1 MNFLNILKDIE
12 AIDPEI
18 TDKISPR
25 RDVIK
30 NITSFGSKVAL
41 SALPFAMGSMFN
53 KASAQTSSSVG
64 DVLNFALTLEY
75 LEAEFYTTALNS
87 PALLAL
93 IPAGPALAALQRI
106 RDDENAHVK
115 FLKDTLAALKVTAVS
130 KPTFDFTAKGTFPT
144 VFSNYGTF
152 LAVSQAFEDT
162 GVRAYKGQ
170 APNLIGNKVVLTAAL
185 SIHSVEARHAS
196 HIRQMRR
203 ATGGDLVNLK
213 PWITG
218 DANNFNDSGVSAVNA
233 TYMGE
238 NNKMQATV
246 DITTLTGATPGSKI
260 SYSAAVEAFD
270 EPLTT
275 QAVLD
280 IANLFIVK

>member
-30 NITSFGSKVAL
+30 NITSFGAKVAL

-64 DVLNFALTLEY
+64 EVLNFALTLEY
-75 LEAEFYTTALNS
+75 LEAEFYTKALNS
-87 PALLAL
+87 PALLAK
-93 IPAGPALAALQRI
+93 IPAGPALTALQRI

-115 FLKDTLAALKVTAVS
+115 FLQDTLAALKITATT
-130 KPTFDFTAKGTFPT
+130 KPTFDFEKPFPT
-144 VFSNYGTF
+144 VFSDYGTF
-152 LAVSQAFEDT
+152 LAVSQGLEDT

-170 APNLIGNKVVLTAAL
+170 APSLLGNKVVLTAAL

-196 HIRQMRR
+196 HVRQMRR
-203 ATGGDLVNLK
+203 TTGGDLATLK

-218 DANNFNDSGVSAVNA
+218 DATHSNDSGVPALDK
-233 TYMGE
+233 TYAGE

-246 DITTLTGATPGSKI
+246 DITTLMGASSGSKI

-270 EPLTT
+270 EPLEK

-280 IANLFIVK
+280 IASLFIV

>member
-41 SALPFAMGSMFN
+41 SALPFAMGTMFN
-53 KASAQTSSSVG
+53 KASAQTTNAVG

-75 LEAEFYTTALNS
+75 LEGEFYTTALNR
-87 PALLAL
+87 PLLKAQ
-93 IPAGPALAALQRI
+93 IPAGAPLAALERI
-106 RDDENAHVK
+106 RDDENAHIK
-115 FLKDTLAALKVTAVS
+115 FLKDTLAALKITAVP
-130 KPTFDFTAKGTFPT
+130 KPNFNFEKPFPT
-144 VFSNYGTF
+144 VFTSYDTF
-152 LAVSQAFEDT
+152 LLVSQGLEDT

-170 APNLIGNKVVLTAAL
+170 APNLLGNKVVLTAAL

-203 ATGGDLVNLK
+203 ATGGSLATLK
-213 PWITG
+213 PWVSLG
-218 DANNFNDSGVSAVNA
+218 ANGQANDSGNDALNA
-233 TYMGE
+233 TYLGE
-238 NNKMQATV
+238 DNKMQAGV
-246 DITTLTGATPGSKI
+246 DVTTLSGATAGSTI
-260 SYSAAVEAFD
+260 SLKASVEAYD
-270 EPLTT
+270 EPLSK

-280 IANLFIVK
+280 IASLFID